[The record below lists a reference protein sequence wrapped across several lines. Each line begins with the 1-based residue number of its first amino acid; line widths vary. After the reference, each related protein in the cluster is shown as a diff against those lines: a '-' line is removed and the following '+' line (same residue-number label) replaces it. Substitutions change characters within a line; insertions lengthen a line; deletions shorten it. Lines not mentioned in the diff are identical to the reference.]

1 MRKSHTDAMA
11 LRRSLKKQESPAVNC
26 RSHGVCGTEAVGP
39 SVVGT
44 VLCVPPSMDLF
55 RVHHRQLFY
64 LLLFSCGLGVV
75 TWSFLPTPPPSVDA
89 EASPHSDAVGSR
101 QPYLRCP
108 CTPQLWM
115 DAEMQNCWVWV
126 PFLFRELALVDCEVA
141 ASRLGAP

>member
-1 MRKSHTDAMA
+1 MSLLRWTYFGFITDSCSTSSCSAA
-11 LRRSLKKQESPAVNC
+11 ASES
-26 RSHGVCGTEAVGP
+26 
-39 SVVGT
+39 
-44 VLCVPPSMDLF
+44 
-55 RVHHRQLFY
+55 
-64 LLLFSCGLGVV
+64 V

-115 DAEMQNCWVWV
+115 GAEMQNCWVWA